1 MKQTTSTIL
10 MIEPTN
16 FGFNPD
22 AAETNAFQQHLSDFT
37 QGQVQDIALLE
48 FRNAVE
54 ELRKLGVEV
63 ITFRDLENSATPDS
77 IFPNNWFSTHPE
89 GKLVTYPMAPASR
102 RGERRAD
109 IIRHLKETC
118 HCGEHVALE
127 FYEDRETPVYL
138 EGTGSLVLD
147 RVNKI
152 VYAATSPRTAIEP
165 LLHFC
170 GQLGYEAV
178 TFEAYGPTGELIYHT
193 NVMMCIGDTFAVVGM
208 DVVEEQDRDRLYTS
222 LTGSGKEIIEISKAQ
237 THQHFAGNML
247 QIENKKGERILV
259 MSKAAYAS
267 LNEKQLNRLRA
278 HNEHLLYL
286 PIHMI
291 EKIGGGSIRCMIAEI
306 FRAEKQLSD
315 DPML

>member
-22 AAETNAFQQHLSDFT
+22 AAETNSFQQQLQNFT
-37 QGQVQDIALLE
+37 PSQIQDMALLE
-48 FRNAVE
+48 FRNAVL
-54 ELRKLGVEV
+54 ELQQLGVEV

-102 RGERRAD
+102 RAERRED
-109 IIRHLKETC
+109 IIEHIKTAC
-118 HCGEHVALE
+118 QCGEHVAME
-127 FYEDRETPVYL
+127 YFEEQEAPVFL

-152 VYAATSPRTAIEP
+152 AYAAVSPRTALEP
-165 LLHFC
+165 LQHFC
-170 GQLGYEAV
+170 DSLGYEAV

-193 NVMMCIGDTFAVVGM
+193 NVMMCVGDTFTVVGL
-208 DVVEEQDRDRLYTS
+208 DVVDEQDREKLYTR
-222 LTGSGKEIIEISKAQ
+222 LAGSGKEVIEISKEQ

-259 MSKAAYAS
+259 MSKAAYES
-267 LNEKQLNRLRA
+267 LNEEQLQKLKA

-291 EKIGGGSIRCMIAEI
+291 EKIGGGSVRCMIAEI
-306 FRAEKQLSD
+306 FKAG
-315 DPML
+315 